1 LSDKKVPRLEKIN
14 PFRGITVDNKQW
26 AVSNEQWSIY

>member
-1 LSDKKVPRLEKIN
+1 LSDKKVPWLEKIN

-26 AVSNEQWSIY
+26 TINSGLGTKD